1 MGPAS
6 VSDEGRLEIDD
17 IELETLPEG
26 ISDEMEL
33 EADDVNVDDVN
44 VDVETADAA
53 DSWAVDVL
61 AASDV
66 GCELGDDALERVRG
80 GGLTS
85 IIEYP
90 AVIVSMLGDGVAVT
104 TIISVTCAADIVC
117 IDTI

>member
-33 EADDVNVDDVN
+33 EADDVNA
-44 VDVETADAA
+44 DVETADAA
-53 DSWAVDVL
+53 ESWAVDVL

-66 GCELGDDALERVRG
+66 GCELGDDALGRVRG

-104 TIISVTCAADIVC
+104 TIISVTCAAEIVC